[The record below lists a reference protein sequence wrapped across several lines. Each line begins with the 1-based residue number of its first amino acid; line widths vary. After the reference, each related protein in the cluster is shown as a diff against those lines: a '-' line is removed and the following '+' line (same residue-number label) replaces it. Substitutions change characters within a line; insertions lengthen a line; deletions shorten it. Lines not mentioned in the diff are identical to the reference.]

1 MPIAHNSAEIEPEA
15 TKTGWS
21 QVQLMYNGSML
32 NAVPFAL
39 KTVAK
44 TGLRKIGLDV
54 RRIHAKMAAAPL
66 YDDPLEAYYVAVQG
80 HRASFLCPI
89 SEIIDLQGFRFC
101 PPNWHPFVAAIQKL
115 EAHGA
120 EEAEALLERYYTSFQ
135 PANAAEAYHDFPDAP
150 PLYARSKPHLFRL
163 APWHFETP
171 EQMIGKIERW
181 MLNDSIHQGKA
192 LSIQVGGYPMYGPV
206 SPDKRKIELKR
217 LADVWRS
224 IRTHGYDR
232 IHGDCR
238 FLILRRG
245 SEIRYVI
252 GGGGYH
258 RTAAM
263 AACGYDRVPGEFWP
277 RPAIIDTADVDHWP
291 QVRRGVWSRGQ
302 ALSYVEHLFRH
313 RVPVAADAMGAS
325 DQKG

>member
-1 MPIAHNSAEIEPEA
+1 
-15 TKTGWS
+15 
-21 QVQLMYNGSML
+21 MYNGSML

-135 PANAAEAYHDFPDAP
+135 PANVGVQS
-150 PLYARSKPHLFRL
+150 RHL
-163 APWHFETP
+163 
-171 EQMIGKIERW
+171 
-181 MLNDSIHQGKA
+181 
-192 LSIQVGGYPMYGPV
+192 V
-206 SPDKRKIELKR
+206 
-217 LADVWRS
+217 
-224 IRTHGYDR
+224 DR
-232 IHGDCR
+232 IDDE
-238 FLILRRG
+238 
-245 SEIRYVI
+245 S
-252 GGGGYH
+252 
-258 RTAAM
+258 
-263 AACGYDRVPGEFWP
+263 
-277 RPAIIDTADVDHWP
+277 
-291 QVRRGVWSRGQ
+291 VW
-302 ALSYVEHLFRH
+302 F
-313 RVPVAADAMGAS
+313 
-325 DQKG
+325 